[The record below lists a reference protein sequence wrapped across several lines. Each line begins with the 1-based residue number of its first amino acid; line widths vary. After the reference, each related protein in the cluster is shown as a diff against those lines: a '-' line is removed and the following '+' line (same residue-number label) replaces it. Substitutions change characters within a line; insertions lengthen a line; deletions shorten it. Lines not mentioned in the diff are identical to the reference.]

1 MRRKGVVAT
10 IATMSVVLNAVVLME
25 AAAMQM
31 TSAWIET
38 ILIHVMAVVQVT
50 KQCVEV
56 GVVRRAIPV

>member
-10 IATMSVVLNAVVLME
+10 IATMSVVLNTVVLME

-31 TSAWIET
+31 RSAWIET

-50 KQCVEV
+50 RQCVGV
-56 GVVRRAIPV
+56 GVVRRAIPA